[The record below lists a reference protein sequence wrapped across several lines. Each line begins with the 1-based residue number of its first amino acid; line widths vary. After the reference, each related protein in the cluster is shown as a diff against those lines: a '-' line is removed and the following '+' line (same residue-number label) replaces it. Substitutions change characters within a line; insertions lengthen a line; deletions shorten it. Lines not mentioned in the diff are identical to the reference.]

1 MALLSTVGIVD
12 NNKTQV
18 FAQQQIPSSPFPDT
32 NPQNDSNISSN
43 MTAQE
48 FLQQGIITSSQARQN
63 ETGQIAVILPHR
75 PDGKAYT
82 GTLTF
87 SASRPVEVGLVQ
99 RLPVDNA
106 TLSQIDLQKYGELS
120 HWIRNIPGQHNLDN
134 QTAMHII
141 TSIVPDYGISPPFFS
156 ASIPFVAHGVTLWCC
171 STNLSGEPFIAG
183 YEVYAKLV
191 EPAIVNDITTTT
203 DPSTDTGN
211 SSD

>member
-1 MALLSTVGIVD
+1 M
-12 NNKTQV
+12 
-18 FAQQQIPSSPFPDT
+18 
-32 NPQNDSNISSN
+32 
-43 MTAQE
+43 
-48 FLQQGIITSSQARQN
+48 
-63 ETGQIAVILPHR
+63 
-75 PDGKAYT
+75 
-82 GTLTF
+82 
-87 SASRPVEVGLVQ
+87 Q
-99 RLPVDNA
+99 RLPVDNG
-106 TLSQIDLQKYGELS
+106 TLSQIDFQKYGELS

-203 DPSTDTGN
+203 EPSTDTGN